1 MLSTAFK
8 SLLAATVVVA
18 GVTIAAPSAS
28 AETPAVACPSNRL
41 CAWTGSI
48 QTGRFASF
56 YVPDNSCVDID
67 GPRYS
72 AYNRQSV
79 TLVLSEGTC
88 ASPGASRYIRAGE
101 RIDYL
106 LPNGAKSA
114 SRCSSCRVEGRGLI
128 VR

>member
-1 MLSTAFK
+1 MRSAVFM
-8 SLLAATVVVA
+8 SLLASTVLGA
-18 GVTIAAPSAS
+18 GVAIAAPTAS
-28 AETPAVACPSNRL
+28 AEAPAISCPSDRL

-88 ASPGASRYIRAGE
+88 AHPGPSRYIGAGQ

-114 SRCSSCRVEGRGLI
+114 SRCSACRNR
-128 VR
+128 